1 MNRYH
6 SPISI
11 PNVLTLLRI
20 LLTPLFVI
28 FLLRNAYSMALLVFI
43 VAGLSDGLDGFIA
56 RVLNQRTAIGAY
68 LDPLAD
74 KLLLVSAY
82 VGLALLDGI
91 PDWVAVIVISRDV
104 IISLGIAIFTMMD
117 KTYEVRP
124 SIVSKFTTTAQ
135 ILTIILALFD
145 PAHLRLPAM
154 HSPIVWITSILTI
167 TSGFHYIYIGMGILQ
182 GPSEG
187 DKTHL

>member
-1 MNRYH
+1 M
-6 SPISI
+6 
-11 PNVLTLLRI
+11 
-20 LLTPLFVI
+20 
-28 FLLRNAYSMALLVFI
+28 LRNAYSIALLVFI

-104 IISLGIAIFTMMD
+104 IISLGVAIFTMMD

-145 PAHLRLPAM
+145 PTHLRLPAM
-154 HSPIVWITSILTI
+154 HLPIVWITSILTI
-167 TSGFHYIYIGMGILQ
+167 ASGFHYIYIGMEILQ
-182 GPSEG
+182 GPSEKG
-187 DKTHL
+187 

>member
-1 MNRYH
+1 
-6 SPISI
+6 
-11 PNVLTLLRI
+11 
-20 LLTPLFVI
+20 
-28 FLLRNAYSMALLVFI
+28 MALLVFI
-43 VAGLSDGLDGFIA
+43 VAGVSDGLDGFIA

-91 PDWVAVIVISRDV
+91 PEWVAVIVISRDV
-104 IISLGIAIFTMMD
+104 IISLGVAIFTVMD

-154 HSPIVWITSILTI
+154 HLPIVWITSILTI
-167 TSGFHYIYIGMGILQ
+167 TSGFHYIYIGMEILQ
-182 GPSEG
+182 RPSEKG
-187 DKTHL
+187 